1 MTREIALNVT
11 WVISLIKVPLHQ
23 DQRRGLR
30 DDGWWWWFKGQI
42 MHHVH
47 SQREMTGRTR
57 CQSNMLQETKG
68 KGWAELGQ
76 VYLSAQLPSG
86 RGRLSPAPYKPTQEG
101 GSTADEDVSVLFSE
115 PVLVSPSSRES
126 LLCCSFYH
134 KAVKHSNC
142 ITFCENPFS
151 SRAPRRRPYCRL
163 FWFLRPALLCRH
175 RLVLTMLLWWHSWV
189 IDRYRLLYFF
199 ILRCIYFIVRS
210 YFILWVDYRNK

>member
-47 SQREMTGRTR
+47 TQQEMKGRTR

-68 KGWAELGQ
+68 KGWANLAQ

-86 RGRLSPAPYKPTQEG
+86 RGRLSPTPYKPTQEG
-101 GSTADEDVSVLFSE
+101 GSTVDESILFTE
-115 PVLVSPSSRES
+115 PVLVSPSSR
-126 LLCCSFYH
+126 LMCCSFYH

-142 ITFCENPFS
+142 IIFSENPPFPW
-151 SRAPRRRPYCRL
+151 APRRRPYCRL
-163 FWFLRPALLCRH
+163 FCIVPYCAVTVWCCDDTR
-175 RLVLTMLLWWHSWV
+175 V
-189 IDRYRLLYFF
+189 IHLYQLLYFF
-199 ILRCIYFIVRS
+199 NLRWIYFIARS
-210 YFILWVDYRNK
+210 YFILWVDYRNKLPFWDK